1 MSRYKKKCILSLITL
16 SLITS
21 CLPAY
26 AQAGSGTV
34 VGDNSTV
41 RSEANLNAS
50 VVQTIPIGTKVTING
65 SDNDFLQVE
74 VSGKN
79 LSGWIHQDLVSL
91 KDSAKKQDVYKGV
104 VTASTLNIRSG
115 PSTDSN
121 LQGQL
126 RIGNE
131 LQVIGESGDWL
142 QIVDERSN
150 KGWVHGD
157 YINKIPNL
165 PSAYANTEQISI
177 YTERKDSSGILK
189 HLQKHDIVYIKDYKD
204 GWYLVITE
212 SEVEGWIKRN
222 SVTLIIN
229 GNAPASRGGSRGNIT
244 GIVSTTEKYLG
255 TPYRYAATGPNQ
267 FDCSGFVYY
276 ILHEYYG
283 DMLRQNNINLPR
295 SSRYMATVGT
305 AVGRNQLEVG
315 DLVFFNNGSS
325 SSINHVGI
333 YIGGNNFIHASSGSN
348 MSVIVSSLNADN
360 YRRRYST
367 ARRLF

>member
-1 MSRYKKKCILSLITL
+1 MTL
-16 SLITS
+16 SLIAT

-50 VVQTIPIGTKVTING
+50 AIQTIPIGTKVSING
-65 SDNDFLQVE
+65 SDNDFLYVE

-91 KDSAKKQDVYKGV
+91 KESAKKQEVYKGI

-115 PSTDSN
+115 PSTGSS

-131 LQVIGESGDWL
+131 LQVIGESDEWL
-142 QIVDERSN
+142 QIIDERSI

-157 YINKIPNL
+157 YISIIPNL
-165 PSAYANTEQISI
+165 PSAYVNTEQISI

-189 HLQKHDIVYIKDYKD
+189 HLQKHDVVYIKDYKS
-204 GWYLVITE
+204 GWYSVITE
-212 SEVEGWIKRN
+212 SEVEGWVKRN
-222 SVTLIIN
+222 DLTLIIN
-229 GNAPASRGGSRGNIT
+229 GNAPTSRGGSRGNIA

-305 AVGRNQLEVG
+305 AVGRDQLEIG

-325 SSINHVGI
+325 SRINHVGI
-333 YIGGNNFIHASSGSN
+333 YIGSNNFIHASSGAN
-348 MSVIVSSLNADN
+348 MSVIISSLNADN